1 MRHFLLILGVAFLAL
16 SCKET
21 TGFEIHNGVNIAHW
35 LSQSSARG
43 EVRDNYFTE
52 ADVRQI
58 AAWGFDH
65 IRIPIDEEQMFQED
79 GSKDEEAFAL
89 LHRALDLCLQYR
101 LRAVVDLHILRTHH
115 FNADVKPLFTEEWA
129 QEAFFECWRKLSSEL
144 SQYSTDWVAYE
155 LMHIKDKYEIGQSGM
170 VGFDAIFK
178 AFPRAGTKAFVVE
191 LEQASTPN
199 ILKGVRESAIY
210 LRNLPAGDYFLVK

>member
-1 MRHFLLILGVAFLAL
+1 MNLFKLTLTALIAMTCMTAHAQDNSQAVLDNIFSRKSVRSYTDQDVTPEQVETILKAVMAGASPVEYMRKYPG
-16 SCKET
+16 
-21 TGFEIHNGVNIAHW
+21 
-35 LSQSSARG
+35 R
-43 EVRDNYFTE
+43 
-52 ADVRQI
+52 
-58 AAWGFDH
+58 
-65 IRIPIDEEQMFQED
+65 
-79 GSKDEEAFAL
+79 
-89 LHRALDLCLQYR
+89 
-101 LRAVVDLHILRTHH
+101 
-115 FNADVKPLFTEEWA
+115 
-129 QEAFFECWRKLSSEL
+129 
-144 SQYSTDWVAYE
+144 YE